1 MCDQRFVLELISKSQ
16 FMNFV
21 EFKQTIPMTSIQGDI
36 GNLQQFS
43 RAVKGADCVI
53 HVAGVISIGTYPN
66 TKVMRAVNVDGKSK
80 KGSRNSV
87 LQ

>member
-1 MCDQRFVLELISKSQ
+1 MCDQRSVFELLANSQ
-16 FMNFV
+16 FMNFI
-21 EFKQTIPMTSIQGDI
+21 EFKPTIPMKSTQGDI

-66 TKVMRAVNVDGKSK
+66 MKAMRAVNVDGKSQK
-80 KGSRNSV
+80 SSV